1 MPPPNRVL
9 KRVHAPEAIR
19 GAALAPAEEPHAPRG
34 RVLRDVAARPYA
46 WEPFVAAPV
55 PVEEEREPEPS
66 AEALNEA
73 RLRAEW
79 EAAWQERHEAALA
92 EARETAYEAGHAEGR
107 AAAEEALHA
116 ELEAERATLIETGL
130 RLQTMW
136 QDYVAKCEPLLA
148 SLAFE
153 VARQLL
159 AAPLPQDVRAVTT
172 QALARALQDLAESP
186 SVEVTLHP
194 EDLDRL
200 SAYGY
205 LDDLG
210 ATHEGLRWKADARLE
225 PGDWVVQTPDAAI
238 RHLKDELLNHLQSRF
253 GLLTALQKRGDGALE

>member
-1 MPPPNRVL
+1 
-9 KRVHAPEAIR
+9 
-19 GAALAPAEEPHAPRG
+19 
-34 RVLRDVAARPYA
+34 YA
-46 WEPFVAAPV
+46 WEAFAAAP
-55 PVEEEREPEPS
+55 PPGEATVEAVSEPEPS
-66 AEALNEA
+66 ADEVNEA
-73 RLRAEW
+73 RLRAVW
-79 EAAWQERHEAALA
+79 EAAWEERHEAALA

-116 ELEAERATLIETGL
+116 EIEAERATLIETGL

-172 QALARALQDLAESP
+172 QALARALQDLAERP

-210 ATHEGLRWKADARLE
+210 ATHEGLRWKADARLD